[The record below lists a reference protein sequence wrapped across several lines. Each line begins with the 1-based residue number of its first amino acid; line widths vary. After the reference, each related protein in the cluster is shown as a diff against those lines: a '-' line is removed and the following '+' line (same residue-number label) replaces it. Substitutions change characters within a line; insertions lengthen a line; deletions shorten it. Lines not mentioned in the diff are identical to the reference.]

1 MGKKLLE
8 SADTEELLWEF
19 ARDGFSLYFCGG
31 RSQPTIIVG
40 AYEWEDYVDIVN
52 IRGENRVTAA
62 RVPRRGEVDIFSPE
76 TIVWFYQ
83 GNVDLTLKAMLRLV
97 HPEHPD
103 APTTEHP
110 PPSDLHVPRAEQ
122 RPMTIR
128 RADATRT
135 AARAAKLAAQIP
147 EPAAEPGPKPQQP
160 RWWMWLAGL
169 FRRIGLCGRK
179 ARSEHA
185 SGPVRSTAI
194 NVPSQLAVNSSRG
207 DSDGHDAA
215 SDLSGRVR
223 QL

>member
-31 RSQPTIIVG
+31 RSQPTVIVG
-40 AYEWEDYVDIVN
+40 AYEWDDYIDIVN
-52 IRGENRVTAA
+52 IRGDTRVTAA

-110 PPSDLHVPRAEQ
+110 PPSDLYVPRAEQ

-128 RADATRT
+128 RADSTRI
-135 AARAAKLAAQIP
+135 AARAAKLAAEIP
-147 EPAAEPGPKPQQP
+147 EPAAGPEP
-160 RWWMWLAGL
+160 RWRRWQTWLVGL
-169 FRRIGLCGRK
+169 FRTIGWHGRT
-179 ARSEHA
+179 ARTEHA
-185 SGPVRSTAI
+185 SGPIRSTAI
-194 NVPSQLAVNSSRG
+194 NVPSQLAVNPSRG

-215 SDLSGRVR
+215 SDLPGRVR
-223 QL
+223 QR

>member
-40 AYEWEDYVDIVN
+40 AYEWDDYIDIVN

-62 RVPRRGEVDIFSPE
+62 RVPRRGEADIFSPE

-128 RADATRT
+128 RADATRI
-135 AARAAKLAAQIP
+135 AARAAKLADQIP
-147 EPAAEPGPKPQQP
+147 ELAAKPEPRRT
-160 RWWMWLAGL
+160 RWWTRLVSL
-169 FRRIGLCGRK
+169 VRRIGRRGRT
-179 ARSEHA
+179 ARTEHV
-185 SGPVRSTAI
+185 SDSVRPTAI
-194 NVPSQLAVNSSRG
+194 NVPSPLAVNSSRG